1 MVNPLFCVNDP
12 VKQNQKN
19 IDKKKTHFD
28 DLNYGF
34 RKSERTRFKEEEKKK
49 RKRLNSRYVTFV
61 RLCSPQGFSLF
72 YIKVEA

>member
-1 MVNPLFCVNDP
+1 MEMVNPLFCVNDP

-34 RKSERTRFKEEEKKK
+34 RKSERTRFKEEEKK
-49 RKRLNSRYVTFV
+49 N
-61 RLCSPQGFSLF
+61 
-72 YIKVEA
+72 ENA